1 MRRKTDRPTCL
12 PRGVIARDAE
22 GRARRPELPTPTRRP
37 RDTPLSGRSAERLA
51 PRPFMSSCAAR
62 DAEMSRSDTT
72 PRPHANVWRLLLVL
86 TVVVVAALVARA
98 GWIDQLT
105 EIRRLT
111 ATIAASGPLGMA
123 LFLVAYTLLQPFG
136 VPGTVFVVAA
146 PLIWPWP
153 VAFALSMTG
162 TMGASVVGFSFAR
175 FVARDWVAQRLP
187 QRWRRYDADLESHGL
202 RTVFLLRMIFWM
214 PQPLHALF
222 GLSRVPF
229 WTHVW
234 GSLFGYVPPLLAVS
248 YFGSQMFDADGR
260 MQPMAWP
267 VMGALLVVS
276 GLVLLVDRWRTSP
289 LRRAP

>member
-1 MRRKTDRPTCL
+1 
-12 PRGVIARDAE
+12 
-22 GRARRPELPTPTRRP
+22 
-37 RDTPLSGRSAERLA
+37 
-51 PRPFMSSCAAR
+51 
-62 DAEMSRSDTT
+62 MSRSDTT